1 MNIKQLESLVSI
13 VENGGFAAAAERLH
27 TTQSAVSAR
36 IKELEKYLGI
46 SLFDRSYHRARLTA
60 KGEELL
66 PYARQV
72 VQLAQQVTR
81 RVSDPNSLGGIL
93 RIGAVALIARTQLP
107 QLMMEVRQRYPNV
120 EMRVQIDLARTLL
133 EKFQDGEIDLA
144 LTTAPVKESDVDV
157 LPIGYDHFVW
167 VTCPSRDVGNRILGP
182 RDLEKWP
189 VLGYPAES
197 HHFPI
202 INAWFSDNDVVY
214 APVISCNDGDVL
226 ANMTASG
233 AGVALLPKNYYADLI
248 SEGRLRVLNTSPKIS
263 PVEFVA
269 MYKRRA
275 LIHPITRTVAIL
287 ASELGGQ
294 TGSLLTRRRNSG

>member
-46 SLFDRSYHRARLTA
+46 ALFDRSSHRARLTA

-66 PYARQV
+66 PYARQL
-72 VQLAQQVTR
+72 VQLAQQATQ
-81 RVSDPNSLGGIL
+81 RVSDPNSLSGIL
-93 RIGAVALIARTQLP
+93 RIGAVGLIARRQLP
-107 QLMMEVRQRYPNV
+107 RLIMEVRQRYPNV
-120 EMRVQIDLARTLL
+120 ELRVEIDLAGTVL

-144 LTTAPVKESDVDV
+144 LTTAPVKEPNVDV
-157 LPIGYDHFVW
+157 LPIGHDHFVW
-167 VTCPSRDVGNRILGP
+167 LTGPSRNVGNRVLGP
-182 RDLEKWP
+182 RDLEQWS

-202 INAWFSDNDVVY
+202 INAWFTDNDAVY
-214 APVISCNDGDVL
+214 APVVSCNNMDVL
-226 ANMTASG
+226 ANLTEWG
-233 AGVALLPKNYYADLI
+233 VGVALLPKKYYADVI
-248 SEGRLRVLNTSPKIS
+248 SEGRLRVLNTYPKIS

-269 MYKRRA
+269 MYKRSA
-275 LIHPITRTVAIL
+275 LLHPITKAVAIL
-287 ASELGGQ
+287 ASELGGK
-294 TGSLLTRRRNSG
+294 TLSSFER